1 MEESFHKVRSW
12 SYVSSYANLKSIL
25 SLGRSQVPWDE
36 NWKLDEKFFNDM
48 GTWKDQYPEST
59 LLKVME
65 KVNDAVSKS
74 LPFAELV
81 PDAPFPVR
89 GLVKALAHLLAL
101 GVVCSY
107 FFYSFIFVL
116 SLCTKQVS
124 RAKNDVFEFTREVIT
139 WVSTVEASFGT
150 RQDRKIISMARSN
163 LKHVRYVNF
172 PRIFQV
178 DDI

>member
-1 MEESFHKVRSW
+1 M
-12 SYVSSYANLKSIL
+12 
-25 SLGRSQVPWDE
+25 PWDE
-36 NWKLDEKFFNDM
+36 NWKLDDKFFSDM
-48 GTWKDQYPEST
+48 NAWKDQHPEST

-65 KVNDAVSKS
+65 KVNEAVSKS

-81 PDAPFPVR
+81 PDAPFPAR
-89 GLVKALAHLLAL
+89 GLIKALAHLLAL

-107 FFYSFIFVL
+107 FYCFVVVL

-124 RAKNDVFEFTREVIT
+124 RAKDDVFEFTREVIT
-139 WVSTVEASFGT
+139 WVSTVDASFGT

-172 PRIFQV
+172 PGILLWDNIFDAQ
-178 DDI
+178 IGT